1 MSQHR
6 KVYRFRMRPTM
17 AQEQSLNR
25 LAGARRF
32 IWNWGLARRREYY
45 KATGKTLSYAKLN
58 KELTD
63 LKRQPGMEWLREAD
77 AQSLQEA
84 LRDLDRAFANFFTKR
99 ARYPKFKSRKRD
111 KARFRIPQR
120 VKVTDSKVYVP
131 KVGHVRIRQSQ
142 PIEGPT
148 KSATFRRS
156 ADGKW
161 YISLVA
167 EFEIPDV
174 ILPAPNPAKIIGIDL
189 GLIDFATLSE
199 DDAKPIPTPRF
210 YRKAQR
216 DLRKAQRTFSRRQ
229 KGSRRRAK
237 AKLWVAKIHQKIAN
251 QRGDFLHKLTTNLI
265 NDHDAVCIEDLNL
278 KGLARTKRLAK
289 SFRDASFGEFKRQLI
304 YKAEWNRRHLI
315 MVNRFFPSSKM
326 CNRCGALNETLTLKD
341 REWDCD
347 CGAHHKRDFNAACN
361 IRDEGLCIL
370 AAGHAERKNA
380 QGQSVRPATA
390 GRTG

>member
-84 LRDLDRAFANFFTKR
+84 LRDLDRAFANFFAKR

-120 VKVTDSKVYVP
+120 VKVTDGKVYVP

-199 DDAKPIPTPRF
+199 DDAKPIPTPKF

-216 DLRKAQRTFSRRQ
+216 DLRKAQRVLSRRQ
-229 KGSRRRAK
+229 KGSKRRAK
-237 AKLWVAKIHQKIAN
+237 AKLQVAKVHQRIAD

-265 NDHDAVCIEDLNL
+265 NDHDAVCIEDLNV
-278 KGLARTKRLAK
+278 KALARTKLSK
-289 SFRDASFGEFKRQLI
+289 SFTDASFGEFKRQLI

-361 IRDEGLCIL
+361 IRDEGLRIL
-370 AAGHAERKNA
+370 AEGHSESLNA